1 MLAWSFVRGY
11 GTLGAT
17 IERGGLNVVC
27 RISTTTIL
35 ALSDVKLVLKSLVV
49 GLLLVLVGV
58 LEAVRSRF
66 AVAKGRRCQKR
77 EGYVEAG
84 KVRSGKVSQGKQR
97 NTREQN
103 AVAGDRHDWIV
114 FIWGWD
120 NRILFC
126 FGAT

>member
-1 MLAWSFVRGY
+1 VLAWSFVRGY

-66 AVAKGRRCQKR
+66 AVAFT
-77 EGYVEAG
+77 G
-84 KVRSGKVSQGKQR
+84 KVYLRVSGILHTFVNDGEIVTSS
-97 NTREQN
+97 
-103 AVAGDRHDWIV
+103 AV
-114 FIWGWD
+114 
-120 NRILFC
+120 
-126 FGAT
+126 